1 MQFAA
6 GRADGQ
12 RSAQLPL
19 ARSVRVGQALPLFVG
34 PGIWYGFHA
43 PQFPTARAR
52 RHAAARFMQWIDT
65 PSNPAKTGV

>member
-6 GRADGQ
+6 RRADRKG
-12 RSAQLPL
+12 SAQLAL

-43 PQFPTARAR
+43 PQFSTGHAR
-52 RHAAARFMQWIDT
+52 RQAAARFMQWIDT